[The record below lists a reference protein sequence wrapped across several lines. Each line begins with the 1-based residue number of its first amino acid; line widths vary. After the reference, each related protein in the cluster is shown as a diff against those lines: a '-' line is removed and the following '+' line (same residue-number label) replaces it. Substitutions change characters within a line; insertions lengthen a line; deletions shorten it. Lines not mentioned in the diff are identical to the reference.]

1 MCGHTNRARLERGR
15 RPSIRHGKLL
25 GQIRIRI
32 ARRELV
38 AIDVVVAA
46 MSENDEL
53 HTLCQTASRL
63 ATALLQAHFG
73 DAASAVGAKLLSTNG
88 RSVTLAELC
97 RALRPAVFPPAIRSS
112 LMLLMQQNL
121 VLRDSSHKTGAAYLV
136 KRALRRRPSCRS
148 TLARNMCAPVSATDA
163 RDGCHTPATIP
174 AIHLACARYFWR
186 RGQRAVLPAPFFPR
200 DALLAHPQGAAV
212 TEELMLHGQLCQQ
225 AVRSFS
231 TGAIT
236 HPCAGRRPSRF

>member
-121 VLRDSSHKTGAAYLV
+121 VTGV
-136 KRALRRRPSCRS
+136 
-148 TLARNMCAPVSATDA
+148 
-163 RDGCHTPATIP
+163 
-174 AIHLACARYFWR
+174 
-186 RGQRAVLPAPFFPR
+186 
-200 DALLAHPQGAAV
+200 
-212 TEELMLHGQLCQQ
+212 
-225 AVRSFS
+225 
-231 TGAIT
+231 
-236 HPCAGRRPSRF
+236 